1 MKSSYLI
8 AGVVAIAAVG
18 WILSGQ
24 VTDPKRS
31 AHAIGSDGKEKSPI
45 APRRYKQVRV
55 RSIEAQL
62 WRREIIVRGRTE
74 ASRSVKLRA
83 ETPGRIAKIL
93 VDEGKGVAKGQ
104 TLVKLDPAER
114 TAALA
119 EATALLRQRAV
130 EYKAATA
137 LAAKGYRSDTKLAE
151 ARAQLD
157 AARAR
162 VSQMNTD
169 MARTTIS
176 APFDGI
182 LESRFVELG
191 DYLKIG
197 DDLARIV
204 DLDPILVVGAVS
216 EREIGSIKIGL
227 EATATLVDGRSLTGI
242 VRFIGAVADAAT
254 RTFRVEIVIPNQD
267 QSVRD
272 GITTQIRL
280 FAAKLRAH
288 FLPPSLLTLDENG
301 RLGVKAVDA
310 DDRVIFHPIKILS
323 DRTNG
328 IWVSGLPD
336 RLTLITVGQEF
347 VRTGQR
353 IKPVAETQGSAS

>member
-1 MKSSYLI
+1 M
-8 AGVVAIAAVG
+8 AIAAVG

-24 VTDPKRS
+24 VTDPKQS
-31 AHAIGSDGKEKSPI
+31 AYANGATGKAKSAV
-45 APRRYKQVRV
+45 APQRFKRVRV
-55 RSIEAQL
+55 RSIEAQS
-62 WRREIIVRGRTE
+62 WRQEVIIRGRTE

-83 ETPGRIAKIL
+83 ETAGRVSKIM
-93 VDEGKGVAKGQ
+93 VAQGKSVAKGQ
-104 TLVKLDPAER
+104 TLLKLDPAER

-130 EYKAATA
+130 EYKAARA

-169 MARTTIS
+169 IARTTVG

-182 LESRFVELG
+182 LEKRFVELG

-197 DDLARIV
+197 DDLARVV
-204 DLDPILVVGAVS
+204 DLDPILVIGAVS
-216 EREIGSIKIGL
+216 EREVGSIKVGL
-227 EATATLVDGRSLTGI
+227 EAAVKLVGGRSLTGVI
-242 VRFIGAVADAAT
+242 RFVGAVADAAT
-254 RTFRVEIVIPNQD
+254 RTFRVEIVIPNKD
-267 QSVRD
+267 LSVRD
-272 GITTQIRL
+272 GITSQVRL
-280 FAAKLRAH
+280 FAAELRAH
-288 FLPPSLLTLDENG
+288 FLPPALLTLNETG
-301 RLGVKAVDA
+301 HLGVKAVDS
-310 DDRVIFHPIKILS
+310 DDHVIFYPVKILA
-323 DRTNG
+323 DKTDG

-336 RLTLITVGQEF
+336 RLNLITVGQEF

-353 IKPVAETQGSAS
+353 ITPVAETPESAS